1 MPRAGMAGLARDFN
15 LFNLGETNMMNQPM
29 SSDVTSDDKLW
40 SALAYVFTPIV
51 PIIILVMADK
61 KDRPFIKAHNMQA
74 LIWGVVLYVI
84 VAVTSAFIIGLCIWP
99 IGLIIQ
105 LYWAYQAYQGKIV
118 TIPLL
123 TDFIKNQGWA

>member
-1 MPRAGMAGLARDFN
+1 
-15 LFNLGETNMMNQPM
+15 MMNQPM

>member
-1 MPRAGMAGLARDFN
+1 
-15 LFNLGETNMMNQPM
+15 MMNQSM

-84 VAVTSAFIIGLCIWP
+84 VAITSAFIIGLCIWP
-99 IGLIIQ
+99 IGLIVQI
-105 LYWAYQAYQGKIV
+105 YWAYQAYQGKLI